1 MHLIAPPNIPG
12 VFKMR
17 AICPSRHRGTRANE
31 CGVSAHFLNCLNLSP
46 QSDRGRL
53 DIMMRTAGERRRRG
67 RGTGRDAAEREERGA
82 AREQQD
88 RGSGKLREKRGR
100 NKQNHCPLSLSLSLS
115 LSPLLICFKQW
126 TLDVQV
132 GACAAK
138 LSDQ

>member
-1 MHLIAPPNIPG
+1 
-12 VFKMR
+12 MR

-53 DIMMRTAGERRRRG
+53 DIMMRTAGERRRRRG
-67 RGTGRDAAEREERGA
+67 RRGTGRDAAEREERGA

-88 RGSGKLREKRGR
+88 RGSGKLRREEGINRTII
-100 NKQNHCPLSLSLSLS
+100 LSLSLALS